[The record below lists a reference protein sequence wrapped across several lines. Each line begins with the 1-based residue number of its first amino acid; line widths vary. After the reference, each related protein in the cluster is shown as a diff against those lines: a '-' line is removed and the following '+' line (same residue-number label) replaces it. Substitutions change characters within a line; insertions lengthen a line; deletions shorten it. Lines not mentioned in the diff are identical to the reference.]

1 MGKGSGTVSVTSEP
15 GKLVTIT
22 APGVCSED
30 LKIDKIDDDYMIVS
44 GTTGAYAINEP
55 IMLPSSADIQNASL
69 QSINGNVT
77 VNVPK
82 NETDIKAGTSSEQI
96 SEQIS
101 EPVPSELAIDA
112 MQGHAHGKGKGGCG
126 KGKGG
131 YGKGKG
137 GCSKG
142 KGGFGKGGYRKGC
155 GKSSICKGKG
165 SGHCHD
171 LLGHHGRGK
180 GKGKGIGGKGKG
192 LGGKSNCG
200 GRGHG
205 HGCYGRDDRG
215 RGPYSETHETLK
227 DSNESELADQIDGI
241 RALSLR
247 ALLPAPLGSS
257 SS

>member
-1 MGKGSGTVSVTSEP
+1 MG
-15 GKLVTIT
+15 
-22 APGVCSED
+22 
-30 LKIDKIDDDYMIVS
+30 
-44 GTTGAYAINEP
+44 

-82 NETDIKAGTSSEQI
+82 NGTDIKAGTSSEQI

-112 MQGHAHGKGKGGCG
+112 MQGHAHGKGKGGC
-126 KGKGG
+126 
-131 YGKGKG
+131 GKGKG

-192 LGGKSNCG
+192 HGG
-200 GRGHG
+200 
-205 HGCYGRDDRG
+205 YGRDDRG

-227 DSNESELADQIDGI
+227 DSNESGLA
-241 RALSLR
+241 
-247 ALLPAPLGSS
+247 
-257 SS
+257 